1 MMSEILKKDEPEKT
15 GIKSE
20 DNQLVR
26 IVTPPGWLALVGIS
40 ILIFIALMWSIF
52 GTISTQITGQ
62 GIIIKKGGVFNI
74 VSNGSGQVI
83 KLNVKE
89 GDFVNSGEVIAE
101 ISQPELSEKIKI
113 TEIQLDELKSEF
125 ELEKSSAEKRF
136 SVRENYL
143 NQQKAILS
151 NNVENYSAKE
161 SFLAEQLSNQ
171 SELLDK
177 GLITNEQFESL
188 KQQQQEA
195 EIQIQQTQ
203 NELIQLEYD
212 LLILENQKD
221 ELLQQNRNKIDELE
235 RELRINKAQFEITSK
250 ITSSFEGIIL
260 ELKIYEGFNLSTGM
274 SVASIESNQSE
285 VQAVIYLSP
294 FEGKKIKTGMSVQI
308 IPSTIKVE
316 EDGYILGEVTNVSKF
331 PLTNSAMKATLDNDG
346 LIQIFTKSGP
356 PIAITVKFN
365 TDGNNY
371 KWSSKNSENIEI
383 TPGTLCSSRINVKE
397 QSPISMIFPYLK
409 KLF

>member
-40 ILIFIALMWSIF
+40 ILIFIALLWSIF

-161 SFLAEQLSNQ
+161 SFLADQLSNQ

>member
-1 MMSEILKKDEPEKT
+1 MMSKILKKDEPEKT

-40 ILIFIALMWSIF
+40 ILIFIALLWSIF

-113 TEIQLDELKSEF
+113 TEIQLDELKSKF

-161 SFLAEQLSNQ
+161 SFLADQLSNQ

-188 KQQQQEA
+188 KQQKQEA